1 MGRILAKSAH
11 SGGIRPYAARGRA
24 PFATALRGDNQARR
38 YRGALAAA
46 GRSDERGD
54 NQARRYRGAL
64 AAAGRSDERG
74 EAGGHS
80 ESSSDT
86 PVSAHENGDFGALLS
101 D

>member
-1 MGRILAKSAH
+1 MGRNFAKSAY
-11 SGGIRPYAARGRA
+11 SGGIRLHAARRHA
-24 PFATALRGDNQARR
+24 SFAAALRGDNHARR
-38 YRGALAAA
+38 HRGEESAA

-54 NQARRYRGAL
+54 NQARRYRGEES
-64 AAAGRSDERG
+64 AAGRSDERG

-86 PVSAHENGDFGALLS
+86 PVSAHENGDFRAFLS